1 MSDILLEY
9 PDRLN
14 VAVELVDKNLQEGRG
29 QKVAIYYQDQAITY
43 EEVYRNVN
51 RMGNVFQQLG
61 LEIENR
67 VMLLLYDC
75 PEFAYSFFGAI
86 KMGAVPIPTNTIL
99 KPKDYVYLL
108 NDSRAKIIVVS
119 EGLLPAID
127 EIRAELRY
135 LKHVVVVGN
144 PGPGQLSFAELISGA
159 SDELEAADTSKD
171 DAAFWLYSSG
181 STGFPKGAV
190 HLHHDML
197 VAADLYAKNILK
209 ITEDD
214 ITFSVAKLFFAYG
227 LGNALYFPFRV
238 GAATVLWPEQ
248 AKPPGI
254 FQTVM
259 KYRPTLFFCVPTAYA
274 GMLQIADS
282 TPDLDMSSIRYCV
295 SAGEALPK
303 IVYETWL
310 KKFNLHILDGIGSTE
325 IAHIFITNRPGDIK
339 PGASGKP
346 VPGYEA
352 KIVDPDG
359 QETEVDEIGSLMVRG
374 DSICAY
380 YWNKHE
386 KNKDTFFGGWI
397 NTGDKYYKDADGYF
411 WYVGRNDDMLKPGG
425 IWVSPIEVEYTL
437 MEHDA
442 VFECAVIGAVDN
454 DNLEKPKAYIV
465 LNPGYTPSQE
475 LADDIK
481 KFVKNKIAPYK
492 FPRWIEFLDE
502 LPKTA
507 SGKILRYKL
516 RQLNQ

>member
-1 MSDILLEY
+1 MSDINLQY
-9 PDRLN
+9 PDKLN

-43 EEVYRNVN
+43 AEVARNVN
-51 RMGNVFQQLG
+51 RMGNVFKQLG

-75 PEFAYSFFGAI
+75 PEFAYCFFGAI

-119 EGLLPAID
+119 EGLLPAIE
-127 EIRAELRY
+127 EIRSELRY
-135 LKHVVVVGN
+135 LKHVVVVGEA
-144 PGPGQLSFAELISGA
+144 GPGQLSFAELISDA

-190 HLHHDML
+190 HLQHDML
-197 VAADLYAKNILK
+197 VAADLYGQNVLK

-214 ITFSVAKLFFAYG
+214 ITFSIAKLFFAYG

-238 GAATVLWPEQ
+238 GATTVLWPEQ
-248 AKPPGI
+248 PKPPGI
-254 FQTVM
+254 FQTV
-259 KYRPTLFFCVPTAYA
+259 KKHKPTLFFGVPTAYA
-274 GMLQIADS
+274 GMLQLVDS
-282 TPDLDMSSIRYCV
+282 IPDVDMSSIRYCV
-295 SAGEALPK
+295 SAGEALPR

-325 IAHIFITNRPGDIK
+325 IAHIFIANRPGDIK

-352 KIVDPDG
+352 KIVDPEGD
-359 QETEVDEIGSLMVRG
+359 ETEVDEIGSLMVRG

-386 KNKDTFFGGWI
+386 KNKETFFGGWI

-437 MEHDA
+437 MEHPA
-442 VFECAVIGAVDN
+442 VFECAVIGAVDS
-454 DNLEKPKAYIV
+454 DNLEKPKAYLV
-465 LNPGYTPSQE
+465 LNPGFTPSEE
-475 LADDIK
+475 LAEEIK

-492 FPRWIEFLDE
+492 FPRWIEFLEE

-507 SGKILRYKL
+507 SGKILRYRL